1 MCKIEMKT
9 VRIFIYIIIMSELD
23 LTEDGEL
30 ELELE
35 SAIYESIDDYIV
47 ENILQMADPKFHA
60 MLLQEITE
68 QIIIM
73 WQSHNMLCCPI
84 ENNDL
89 EIDDDLYDDIEVIA
103 NKMIDKYFELSSFH
117 WDIPLRSHKQF
128 DSIKNVSQTDLAN
141 IIEWLGN
148 IPQPVQRTPEWYQFR
163 HGLITAS
170 NLAKIFNSDAQCN
183 SLIYEKCQPLIE
195 TMGAGRSNIGT
206 NNPMHWGQKYEPVS
220 IMIYESMYNTHVTDF
235 GCIQHPKYPFIG
247 ASPDGINCDPEKD
260 RYGRMLEVKNI
271 VNREIDGIPSKAY
284 WIQMQIQMETC
295 DLNECDFLETR
306 FVEYPS
312 LDTNAEQQLHPIYT
326 DDEHG
331 FKGIILYFVERMT
344 LAINGSNGSPHYEY
358 MPLSIPIEIDAVQ
371 AWILETRN
379 RLRDQYSLYE
389 TKYWYLAEYSCV
401 LVERNRTWFDAALP
415 KIEETWNTILKE
427 RVTGYEHRAAK
438 KRVIKTDSVDKIKQL
453 TTGSKSVCL
462 VKLDYPSEE

>member
-1 MCKIEMKT
+1 
-9 VRIFIYIIIMSELD
+9 MSELD
-23 LTEDGEL
+23 LNEHVEMEL
-30 ELELE
+30 ELEVELE

-47 ENILQMADPKFHA
+47 ENILQMADPKFHP

-73 WQSHNMLCCPI
+73 WQTHNMLCCPT
-84 ENNDL
+84 ENDDL

-128 DSIKNVSQTDLAN
+128 DSIKNDPQTDLAN
-141 IIEWLGN
+141 TIEWLRD

-170 NLAKIFNSDAQCN
+170 NLAKIFGSEALRN
-183 SLIYEKCQPLIE
+183 SLIYEKCQPLTE
-195 TMGAGRSNIGT
+195 GKGLGMGGMGT
-206 NNPMHWGQKYEPVS
+206 NSPMHWGQKYEPVS

-235 GCIQHPKYPFIG
+235 GCIRHPKYPFIG

-295 DLNECDFLETR
+295 NLNECDFLETR
-306 FVEYPS
+306 IMEYP
-312 LDTNAEQQLHPIYT
+312 LMDEGGEQHPIYT
-326 DDEHG
+326 DDQHVY
-331 FKGIILYFVERMT
+331 KGVILYFVERMT
-344 LAINGSNGSPHYEY
+344 LANLGEKNGSPHYEY
-358 MPLSIPIEIDAVQ
+358 MPLTVSLDKESVEE
-371 AWILETRN
+371 WIAQTRD
-379 RLRDQYSLYE
+379 RLRDQWTLYE
-389 TKYWYLAEYSCV
+389 TKYWYLEEYSCV
-401 LVERNRTWFDAALP
+401 LVERNRTWFSAAVHV
-415 KIEETWNTILKE
+415 IEETWNTILRE
-427 RVTGYEHRAAK
+427 RETGYEHRAAK
-438 KRVIKTDSVDKIKQL
+438 KRSSSIDKTQQL
-453 TTGSKSVCL
+453 LLGSKSVCL
-462 VKLDYPSEE
+462 VKLDHSSEV